1 MDTGSA
7 YSILPFSSTAPTT
20 GPALTAAS
28 GASIKAWGCRHVQIS
43 AGGRRFS
50 WRFLQAEVA
59 FPIIGALVQT
69 SWLGSLARSCNVA
82 TDRLV
87 YQDARGLSAAETWLG
102 FRIGGRTKPKDAG
115 LICEVGPVGNCCRGS
130 GWQAQSRRV
139 AQTSARANGAVAGSS
154 PGHSGFKACRLMY
167 SCW

>member
-1 MDTGSA
+1 M
-7 YSILPFSSTAPTT
+7 
-20 GPALTAAS
+20 
-28 GASIKAWGCRHVQIS
+28 
-43 AGGRRFS
+43 
-50 WRFLQAEVA
+50 
-59 FPIIGALVQT
+59 
-69 SWLGSLARSCNVA
+69 ARSCNVA

-102 FRIGGRTKPKDAG
+102 FRIGGRTKLKDAG
-115 LICEVGPVGNCCRGS
+115 PENCEVGPVGSWALSGAS
-130 GWQAQSRRV
+130 GWQAQSMRV